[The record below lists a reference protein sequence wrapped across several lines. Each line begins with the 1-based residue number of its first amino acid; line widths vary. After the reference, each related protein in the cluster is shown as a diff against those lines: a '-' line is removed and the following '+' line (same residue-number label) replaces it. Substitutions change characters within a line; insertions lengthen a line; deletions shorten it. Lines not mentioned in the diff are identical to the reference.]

1 MKKILNFSDFVLN
14 EIKIQ
19 NPEEAINVISKQI
32 DKNEKDKVIREIS
45 SEYFSEEL
53 LDGSKILKLNDRN
66 QDISVIQSILIALGY
81 LKNKYADGV
90 LDLQTIESIQLIIKD
105 FNLPII
111 VSDSIPFSFIK
122 FVLEFESKEVESEDD
137 KISTMKPPKIPSY
150 LAPTAALSIQLP
162 QPSVTRGENIERG
175 KNFPSEKLEK
185 YAVKSIQYS
194 LSKDGDKQL
203 SPNFK
208 VSEFACRDGSDV
220 ILINPHLVEI
230 LERVRNHFG
239 KNVRINSGYRTPSYN
254 SGLRSK
260 SKNVAKT
267 SQHLFGNAA
276 DITIS
281 GVSPKEIYNFINPNH
296 QGGLG
301 LYSNFVHVDVRDTVG
316 LNRSRW

>member
-122 FVLEFESKEVESEDD
+122 FVLEFVMLGI
-137 KISTMKPPKIPSY
+137 IS
-150 LAPTAALSIQLP
+150 
-162 QPSVTRGENIERG
+162 
-175 KNFPSEKLEK
+175 
-185 YAVKSIQYS
+185 
-194 LSKDGDKQL
+194 
-203 SPNFK
+203 
-208 VSEFACRDGSDV
+208 
-220 ILINPHLVEI
+220 
-230 LERVRNHFG
+230 
-239 KNVRINSGYRTPSYN
+239 
-254 SGLRSK
+254 
-260 SKNVAKT
+260 
-267 SQHLFGNAA
+267 
-276 DITIS
+276 ITI
-281 GVSPKEIYNFINPNH
+281 
-296 QGGLG
+296 
-301 LYSNFVHVDVRDTVG
+301 
-316 LNRSRW
+316 